1 MRGGRR
7 VQSGEPGED
16 QIAFGKPSSMRRT
29 MLAGR
34 LFNRGGYD
42 CEREIRTLELFKLR
56 FGDASL
62 HNCEARARRE
72 IGPEAKQPWP

>member
-1 MRGGRR
+1 
-7 VQSGEPGED
+7 
-16 QIAFGKPSSMRRT
+16 MRRT

-34 LFNRGGYD
+34 LLNRGGYD

-56 FGDASL
+56 FGDTSL

-72 IGPEAKQPWP
+72 IGPEAK